1 MKDFTK
7 KFNKLNQEMVN
18 NIKQVLK
25 LLPVQRAVLNDIE
38 ENDTESHIETD
49 GMPSVICYIG
59 DTLETCA
66 VHSVWLTEKYE
77 IVARDGQDGGQ
88 DNVNITERL
97 IMPQTIIV
105 ARVEPV
111 DYDGDI
117 TNVTETDI
125 IPQTLTGLYEMLCKI
140 AGIADEP
147 GVPPY
152 RVYTRI
158 GATDLPDEVRGS
170 HKTYQDACYA
180 VNAYLDKHQA
190 SLYIFDSTGEEI
202 ETISSLDDE
211 D

>member
-7 KFNKLNQEMVN
+7 KFNQLNQEMVD

-25 LLPVQRAVLNDIE
+25 LLPGQRAVLNDIE
-38 ENDTESHIETD
+38 ETDTEAYIETD
-49 GMPSVICYIG
+49 GMPSVICYAG
-59 DTLETCA
+59 GLLETCA
-66 VHSVWLTEKYE
+66 VHSVKLTKAYE
-77 IVARDGQDGGQ
+77 IAASDGQEGGQ
-88 DNVNITERL
+88 DNVCITERL
-97 IMPQTIIV
+97 IIPQYIIE

-117 TNVTETDI
+117 VSVTENDI
-125 IPQTLTGLYEMLCKI
+125 LPQTLIGLYVMLCKI

-152 RVYTRI
+152 RVHARI

-170 HKTYQDACYA
+170 HKTYQDACNA
-180 VNAYLDKHQA
+180 VNAYLAEHQA
-190 SLYIFDSTGEEI
+190 SLYIFDAAGDEI
-202 ETISSLDDE
+202 TIISSLAEE

>member
-25 LLPVQRAVLNDIE
+25 LLPGQRAVLNDIE
-38 ENDTESHIETD
+38 ETDTESRIETD
-49 GMPSVICYIG
+49 GMPSVICYAG
-59 DTLETCA
+59 DLLETCA
-66 VHSVWLTEKYE
+66 VHSVRLTEE
-77 IVARDGQDGGQ
+77 H
-88 DNVNITERL
+88 E
-97 IMPQTIIV
+97 IV

-117 TNVTETDI
+117 VDVTERDI
-125 IPQTLTGLYEMLCKI
+125 LPQTLIGLYEMLCKI
-140 AGIADEP
+140 AGVADEP

-152 RVYTRI
+152 RVYTCI

-170 HKTYQDACYA
+170 HKTYQDACDA
-180 VNAYLDKHQA
+180 VNAYLAEHQA
-190 SLYIFDSTGEEI
+190 SLYIFDSTGDEI
-202 ETISSLDDE
+202 TTISSLAEE